1 MRRLFDLTFLMV
13 FSVPIIFLFIITLIF
28 CLLFQGFPIFFS
40 QNRGGFQNKKITIY
54 KFRSMT
60 KIKYKNNVTKFGFI
74 LRTFKLDEIPQFY
87 NVFIGDLSLIGPRPL
102 HYEYKNLYNNHQK
115 KRFLVKPGLTGYTQV
130 YLKNN
135 DTWKKKFYYDVWYV
149 ENKNILLDIKI
160 IFKTLYNIVLI
171 NSDEKIPK
179 KFNGKN

>member
-1 MRRLFDLTFLMV
+1 MRRFFDLGVLLI
-13 FSVPIIFLFIITLIF
+13 FSVPILILFSFTFVF
-28 CLLFQGFPIFFS
+28 CLLFQGTPIFFS
-40 QNRGGFQNKKITIY
+40 QDRGGFKNKKIKIY
-54 KFRSMT
+54 KFRSM
-60 KIKYKNNVTKFGFI
+60 KKVNNNNIVTRCGFI

-87 NVFIGDLSLIGPRPL
+87 NILRGDLSLIGPRPL
-102 HYEYKNLYNNHQK
+102 HYEYKNLYNKQQK

-149 ENKNILLDIKI
+149 ENRNILLDFKI
-160 IFKTLYNIVLI
+160 ILKTFYNLILI
-171 NSDEKIPK
+171 NSDAKIPK

>member
-1 MRRLFDLTFLMV
+1 M
-13 FSVPIIFLFIITLIF
+13 
-28 CLLFQGFPIFFS
+28 
-40 QNRGGFQNKKITIY
+40 KKIKKKNTI
-54 KFRSMT
+54 T
-60 KIKYKNNVTKFGFI
+60 KIGSI
-74 LRTFKLDEIPQFY
+74 LRILKLDEIPQFY
-87 NVFIGDLSLIGPRPL
+87 NVLIGDLSLIGPRPL
-102 HYEYKNLYNNHQK
+102 HYEYKNLYNKQQK

-135 DTWKKKFYYDVWYV
+135 DTWEKKFYYDVWYV

-160 IFKTLYNIVLI
+160 ILKTLYNIFLI

>member
-1 MRRLFDLTFLMV
+1 MRRVFDLTFILI
-13 FSVPIIFLFIITLIF
+13 FSVPIILIFIITFIL
-28 CLLFQGFPIFFS
+28 CLLFQDSTIFFS
-40 QNRGGFQNKKITIY
+40 QSRGGFRNKKITIY
-54 KFRSMT
+54 KFRSMK
-60 KIKYKNNVTKFGFI
+60 KIKYKNSVTRFGLI
-74 LRTFKLDEIPQFY
+74 LRTLKLDEIPQFY
-87 NVFIGDLSLIGPRPL
+87 NVLRGDLTLIGPRPL
-102 HYEYKNLYNNHQK
+102 HYEYKNLYNKQQK

-171 NSDEKIPK
+171 KSDEKIPN

>member
-1 MRRLFDLTFLMV
+1 MA
-13 FSVPIIFLFIITLIF
+13 
-28 CLLFQGFPIFFS
+28 
-40 QNRGGFQNKKITIY
+40 
-54 KFRSMT
+54 
-60 KIKYKNNVTKFGFI
+60 KIKNKNTITKLGSI

-87 NVFIGDLSLIGPRPL
+87 NVLIGELSLIGPRPL
-102 HYEYKNLYNNHQK
+102 HYEYKKLYNKEQK

-149 ENKNILLDIKI
+149 ENRNILFDFKI
-160 IFKTLYNIVLI
+160 IFKNFYNLILI
-171 NSDEKIPK
+171 NSDSKIPK

>member
-1 MRRLFDLTFLMV
+1 M
-13 FSVPIIFLFIITLIF
+13 
-28 CLLFQGFPIFFS
+28 GF
-40 QNRGGFQNKKITIY
+40 
-54 KFRSMT
+54 
-60 KIKYKNNVTKFGFI
+60 
-74 LRTFKLDEIPQFY
+74 
-87 NVFIGDLSLIGPRPL
+87 
-102 HYEYKNLYNNHQK
+102 KNLYNKQQK